1 MEMEMATPMII
12 KWSTAQPMTMS
23 GFFIKYSQ
31 ALIIASR
38 PLACGGDEKEDRA
51 FAGQLHTGA
60 AMTRRSASCCAT
72 VFRVKSQLCLWPG

>member
-31 ALIIASR
+31 ALI
-38 PLACGGDEKEDRA
+38 
-51 FAGQLHTGA
+51 
-60 AMTRRSASCCAT
+60 M
-72 VFRVKSQLCLWPG
+72 VFRP